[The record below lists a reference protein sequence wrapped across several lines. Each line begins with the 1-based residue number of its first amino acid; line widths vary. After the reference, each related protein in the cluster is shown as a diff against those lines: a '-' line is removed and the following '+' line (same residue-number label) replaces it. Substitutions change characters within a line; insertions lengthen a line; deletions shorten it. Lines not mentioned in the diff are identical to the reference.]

1 MKFGIY
7 LPNFGAYGDARV
19 LANLAQDAEN
29 SGWDGFFIWDH
40 ISGHSL
46 PMVDPWVALAA
57 IAVCTQRIRIGTT
70 VTPLPRR
77 RPWKLAREAVSI
89 DHLSGGRLT
98 LGAGIGG
105 GDAEWAHLGE
115 QPDLKKRGEML
126 DEALSVL
133 VGLWS
138 GEPFSYEGKYYKI
151 EKAQFL
157 PKPLQ
162 QPHIPI
168 WVGGNWPNKPPFRRA
183 TKWEG
188 AFPLFQVEDNEKE
201 LAQLDDLV
209 RYLRSHR
216 KHEQPLEIIIMGVTP
231 DADSEYSVNLVKQRF
246 KLGMTWWLESLTPY
260 RTGKCYEDE
269 WPVDEMRERILKGPP
284 HLSTTKGVE

>member
-40 ISGHSL
+40 IAGWLL

-57 IAVCTQRIRIGTT
+57 IAVSTHRIRIGTT

-77 RPWKLAREAVSI
+77 RPWKLARESVSI

-98 LGAGIGG
+98 LGVGIGG
-105 GDAEWAHLGE
+105 GEAEWAHLGE
-115 QPDLKKRGEML
+115 QPDLKKRGAML

-138 GEPFSYEGKYYKI
+138 GEPFSFAGRYYHI
-151 EKAQFL
+151 ENAHFL

-162 QPHIPI
+162 QPRIPI
-168 WVGGNWPNKPPFRRA
+168 WVGGLWPNKAPFQRA
-183 TKWEG
+183 AKWDG
-188 AFPLFQVEDNEKE
+188 AFPLFQVEENEQE
-201 LAQLDDLV
+201 LAQLDDMV
-209 RYLRSHR
+209 RYLSKHR
-216 KHEQPLEIIIMGVTP
+216 KHEQPLEIIIMGVTASAESKEA
-231 DADSEYSVNLVKQRF
+231 ADLVEQRTD
-246 KLGMTWWLESLTPY
+246 LGATWWLESITPF
-260 RTGKCYEDE
+260 RSGKGYEDE
-269 WPVDEMRERILKGPP
+269 WPVDAMRERILQGPP
-284 HLSTTKGVE
+284 QLRNPQ

>member
-7 LPNFGAYGDARV
+7 LPNFGSYGEARV

-40 ISGHSL
+40 IAGWTL

-57 IAVCTQRIRIGTT
+57 VAVSTHRIRIGTT

-98 LGAGIGG
+98 LGVGIGG
-105 GDAEWAHLGE
+105 GEAEWAHLGE
-115 QPDLKKRGEML
+115 QPDLKKRGAML

-133 VGLWS
+133 IGLWS
-138 GEPFSYEGKYYKI
+138 GEPFSYAGQYYHI
-151 EKAQFL
+151 ENAHFL

-162 QPHIPI
+162 QPHIPV
-168 WVGGNWPNKPPFRRA
+168 WVGGIWPNKAPFRRA
-183 TKWEG
+183 AKWDG
-188 AFPLFQVEDNEKE
+188 AFPLFQVEDNEQE
-201 LAQLDDLV
+201 LAQLDDMV
-209 RYLRSHR
+209 QYLRKHR
-216 KHEQPLEIIIMGVTP
+216 KHERPLEIIIMGVTHG
-231 DADSEYSVNLVKQRF
+231 AESKEAANLVEQRAD
-246 KLGMTWWLESLTPY
+246 LGATWWLESITPF
-260 RTGKCYEDE
+260 RSGKGYEDE
-269 WPVDEMRERILKGPP
+269 WPVDAMRERILQGPP
-284 HLSTTKGVE
+284 PLHEPH

>member
-7 LPNFGAYGDARV
+7 LPNFGPYGDASV

-40 ISGHSL
+40 IAGWTL

-57 IAVCTQRIRIGTT
+57 IAVSTHRIRIGTT

-98 LGAGIGG
+98 LGVGIGG
-105 GDAEWAHLGE
+105 GEAEWANLGE
-115 QPDLKKRGEML
+115 QPDLKERGAML
-126 DEALSVL
+126 DEALRVL

-138 GEPFSYEGKYYKI
+138 GEPFSYAGQYYQI
-151 EKAQFL
+151 ENAQFL

-162 QPHIPI
+162 RPHIPIWVERPHIPI
-168 WVGGNWPNKPPFRRA
+168 WVGGNWPNKAPFRRA
-183 TKWEG
+183 AKWDG
-188 AFPLFQVEDNEKE
+188 AFPLFSVWENEEE
-201 LAQLDDLV
+201 LAQLDDMV
-209 RYLRSHR
+209 RYVRKHR
-216 KHEQPLEIIIMGVTP
+216 KLDQPLEIIIMGVTH
-231 DADSEYSVNLVKQRF
+231 DAESIEATKLVEQRAD
-246 KLGMTWWLESLTPY
+246 LGATWWLESLTPF
-260 RTGKCYEDE
+260 RSGKGYEDE
-269 WPVDEMRERILKGPP
+269 WPVD
-284 HLSTTKGVE
+284 